1 MHDKEKKKNKTVNYD
16 RIPVGGREHHK
27 RFYIKGT
34 KLKGRQLLQRERT
47 IHLPLIYLADAEGGV
62 EYQKALCKVYMFVI
76 SSSILYIYSYFFT
89 FIPKTSKSMQ

>member
-1 MHDKEKKKNKTVNYD
+1 MHDKEKKLIKLEIMIESQLEGENITND
-16 RIPVGGREHHK
+16 
-27 RFYIKGT
+27 YIKGT

-47 IHLPLIYLADAEGGV
+47 MHLPLIYLVDAEGGV

-76 SSSILYIYSYFFT
+76 SSSILFIYSYFFT

>member
-1 MHDKEKKKNKTVNYD
+1 MHDKEKKLIKLEIMIESQLEGENITND
-16 RIPVGGREHHK
+16 
-27 RFYIKGT
+27 YIKGT

-47 IHLPLIYLADAEGGV
+47 IHLPLIYLVYAEEGV